1 MALQFQLVKI
11 DTPQFAIIN
20 DGEFNNPLQIDFEIN
35 FAIDNNLSAIK
46 NTLKVVYMNANEP
59 VMQLVIDCCY
69 AISPDSWKEIT
80 ASDKSIVAPAGFLQH
95 LTALTIGV
103 TRGVLHSKTE
113 GTNLNK
119 FSLPLID
126 ISEIVKNDMVISP
139 PPTKVR

>member
-69 AISPDSWKEIT
+69 AVSPDSWKEIT

-103 TRGVLHSKTE
+103 TE
-113 GTNLNK
+113 GFFIPKLKGQILTNSSFRLST
-119 FSLPLID
+119 F
-126 ISEIVKNDMVISP
+126 
-139 PPTKVR
+139 RR